1 MLLSDLFYFDVWVL
15 ITGLIAKNL
24 YELIEQYSV
33 IVIDKNIVFIKYFYN
48 K

>member
-15 ITGLIAKNL
+15 ITGFISKNL